1 MLFSSL
7 VFLSIFLPVVTLLY
21 FTVRKELRNYVLL
34 TASLIFYAWGEP
46 RYLAIMLVVIL
57 LNYIFAI
64 LVESGK
70 YKRLF
75 LALAIIGNLSFL
87 VYFKYFNFIIRQI

>member
-75 LALAIIGNLSFL
+75 LALAIS
-87 VYFKYFNFIIRQI
+87 RQLRDLML